1 MEKKIRFGLIGIG
14 AQGGA
19 YAGFLT
25 GKAGLPGMPAPE
37 CPPHCELGALCDIDP
52 EKEKMCKE
60 KYPEFPFF
68 TDWKEM
74 VASGTCRRS
83 DHHSSAL
90 PAYRDRYLLPGAR
103 HERTGRETGRRLR
116 KSCS

>member
-1 MEKKIRFGLIGIG
+1 MEKIKLGIIGVG

-25 GKAGLPGMPAPE
+25 GRGGMPGMPPAPQPE
-37 CPPHCELGALCDIDP
+37 HMELGALCDIDP

-68 TDWKEM
+68 KDWKEM
-74 VASGTCRRS
+74 VDSG
-83 DHHSSAL
+83 
-90 PAYRDRYLLPGAR
+90 
-103 HERTGRETGRRLR
+103 
-116 KSCS
+116 

>member
-1 MEKKIRFGLIGIG
+1 MSKVRFGIIGVG

-25 GKAGLPGMPAPE
+25 GKAGFPGMPAPE

-60 KYPEFPFF
+60 QYADYPFY

-74 VASGTCRRS
+74 VASGNCN
-83 DHHSSAL
+83 
-90 PAYRDRYLLPGAR
+90 LLLGTWYECPGR
-103 HERTGRETGRRLR
+103 KTGGCVC
-116 KSCS
+116 KICS